1 MTCISLILKLK
12 KWIDNVC
19 LLFLSGILRTTSLF
33 QFQFSTQK
41 FFRESWQCFQQS
53 LANSSSWSATTL
65 WERYSSKFDNYWD
78 CLSLISAPKVMDL
91 LALGNSAANF
101 LLYCIMST
109 QVSLHLRSI
118 LSCFS
123 PVPKDDQEDAG
134 DWEEKPNLHQCH
146 SHHKTWGKT
155 LPEAQRTHGIE
166 TVTGVTKFGHQM
178 VPLALVW
185 NLPTRWHQMYWHTY
199 YLIVS
204 KS

>member
-12 KWIDNVC
+12 KWIYPLSIDNVC

-109 QVSLHLRSI
+109 QVSLHLRLNSF
-118 LSCFS
+118 LLLASSERRSGRCWGLRRETQPPPVSQS
-123 PVPKDDQEDAG
+123 PQ
-134 DWEEKPNLHQCH
+134 NL
-146 SHHKTWGKT
+146 
-155 LPEAQRTHGIE
+155 R
-166 TVTGVTKFGHQM
+166 
-178 VPLALVW
+178 W
-185 NLPTRWHQMYWHTY
+185 NIARGTTDPWYWNCNWCY
-199 YLIVS
+199 
-204 KS
+204 

>member
-1 MTCISLILKLK
+1 MFVYFFYLAFCEQQAFFNFNFPPKSFSGNPGNAFSNPWRTVLHGVLLPFGRGIRQSLTIIEIVWFPRQRWWTCSPSAT
-12 KWIDNVC
+12 VRQT
-19 LLFLSGILRTTSLF
+19 F
-33 QFQFSTQK
+33 FSTASCRHRWA
-41 FFRESWQCFQQS
+41 FTF
-53 LANSSSWSATTL
+53 A
-65 WERYSSKFDNYWD
+65 
-78 CLSLISAPKVMDL
+78 
-91 LALGNSAANF
+91 
-101 LLYCIMST
+101 
-109 QVSLHLRSI
+109 SI

-185 NLPTRWHQMYWHTY
+185 NLPTRWHQMYWHTH
-199 YLIVS
+199 I
-204 KS
+204 